1 MSSMNK
7 SIEAKQHAHALKK
20 TGVIGLHNAAR
31 MSGHPPTEYA
41 GG

>member
-7 SIEAKQHAHALKK
+7 SIEAQQHAHALK

-31 MSGHPPTEYA
+31 ISGHPPTEYA